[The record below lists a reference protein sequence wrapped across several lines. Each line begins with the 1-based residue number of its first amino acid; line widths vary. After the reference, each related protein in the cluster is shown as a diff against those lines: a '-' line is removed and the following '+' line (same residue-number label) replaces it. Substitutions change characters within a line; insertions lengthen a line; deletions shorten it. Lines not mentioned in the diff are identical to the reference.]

1 VKKNLLLFTGS
12 FPYPKFREDTFLQN
26 EVIFLSDKFN
36 LTIVP
41 SDMSG
46 ASINI
51 DSKIKID
58 STLAIEINSSCNKT
72 TIYKVTKLLSKK
84 WFFYELII
92 QFSNL
97 IHKPKKLKS
106 IIYDGYL
113 AYITKEWF
121 KKNYLNQKDQTILY
135 TYWLNAITFGL
146 SLNKSANKL
155 LTRAHNVDLYEER
168 SVFIPF
174 RKQSLCDIDFVILIS
189 ENGQSYLNRKYPMFK
204 NKYQVFRLG
213 TTNHNKP
220 DLITQNKE
228 KLYRIVSCSS
238 ISDVKRVL
246 LIPQI
251 LNIVSKNLKEITF
264 EWIHI
269 GDGPL
274 IDKLN
279 EQINIYKNDNLLMKT
294 TGYLENIEVLKFYK
308 TRNID
313 VFLNISSYEGVPFT
327 IMEAQSFGIPV
338 IATDVGGNDEIVNKS
353 VGLLI
358 KADSEC
364 VEIAADIEN
373 FIKKNKA
380 SLELRKNS
388 YYNWVNNF
396 NSSKNT
402 EAFVNFILEK
412 T

>member
-1 VKKNLLLFTGS
+1 MKKNLLLFTGS